1 MNRYLFSAVALIVAA
16 SLVSADEPDGRLF
29 ELRTAIATPGKLSA
43 LNARF
48 KDHVVKLY
56 EKHGATNLG
65 YFVPADG
72 RTEKVLY
79 VLAYKD
85 LEARNKSMD
94 AFAADPA
101 WKRVLAASE
110 KDGTLVK
117 DVASSLL
124 IATDYSPVMAAKA
137 DTPNRV
143 FELRTY
149 TATKDK
155 LPDLND
161 RFRDHTLKLFN
172 KHGMTN
178 VAYWNVAD
186 LPQPTTNPY
195 SRKDTLVYLLAHK
208 SEAAAAKS
216 FNTFRADPVWVKAKA
231 ESEKKAG
238 GSLTLPDG
246 VKSEFYKPTDYS
258 PTK

>member
-1 MNRYLFSAVALIVAA
+1 MNRLAVTILAISITTAA
-16 SLVSADEPDGRLF
+16 GAAAEPDGRLF
-29 ELRTAIATPGKLSA
+29 ELRTAVAAPGKFSA

-48 KDHVVKLY
+48 KDHVVQLY
-56 EKHGATNLG
+56 AKHGATNLG

-72 RTEKVLY
+72 KTEKVLY
-79 VLAYKD
+79 VLAFKD

-101 WKRVLAASE
+101 WKKVAAESE
-110 KDGTLVK
+110 RNGSLVK
-117 DVASSLL
+117 DITSSLL
-124 IATDYSPVMAAKA
+124 IAADYSPVMASKVE
-137 DTPNRV
+137 TPNRV

-149 TATKDK
+149 TATRDK

-161 RFRDHTLKLFN
+161 RFRNHTLKLFA

-178 VAYWNVAD
+178 VAYWNVAN

-195 SRKDTLVYLLAHK
+195 PKADTLVYLLAHK
-208 SEAAAAKS
+208 SQDAAAKS
-216 FNTFRADPVWVKAKA
+216 FATFRADPVWVKAKA
-231 ESEKKAG
+231 DSEKKAG
-238 GSLTLPDG
+238 GSLTVPDG